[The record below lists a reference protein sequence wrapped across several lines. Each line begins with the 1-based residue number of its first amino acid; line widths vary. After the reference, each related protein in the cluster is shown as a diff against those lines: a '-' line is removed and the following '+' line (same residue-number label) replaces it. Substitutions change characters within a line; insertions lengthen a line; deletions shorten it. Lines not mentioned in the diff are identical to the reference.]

1 MLGFAA
7 VAAAVVLAVA
17 KDGAEAAAAVEE
29 RSYARVAVDAA
40 VASREVVATVAE
52 VTQVDAAAAA
62 GMS

>member
-17 KDGAEAAAAVEE
+17 EDGAEAAAAVEE
-29 RSYARVAVDAA
+29 RSTARVEVDAA